1 MQLDKNN
8 SIEVTEVEKK
18 KSKNNNERQEK
29 NKCR

>member
-18 KSKNNNERQEK
+18 KVKITMK
-29 NKCR
+29 DKKKKM